1 MKPLFRAAS
10 IAGIAF
16 ALTATA
22 CGKGT
27 HEQNIASVGDT
38 MAFDVTGFSVKTG
51 TQVHL
56 VLKNNGTTPAMT
68 HNWVL
73 VKPGTEAAVATAGMN
88 AGQGA
93 GYVQAGD
100 GNIIAHTPLSAPG
113 STVEITFTAP
123 APGMYP
129 YICTYPGHYQTMKG
143 TMQVTP

>member
-1 MKPLFRAAS
+1 MKAILPL
-10 IAGIAF
+10 AGIVL
-16 ALTATA
+16 ALTASA
-22 CGKGT
+22 CGKST

-38 MAFDVTGFSVKTG
+38 MAYDLQGFTVKTG

-73 VKPGTEAAVATAGMN
+73 VKPGTEAAVATAGME
-88 AGQGA
+88 AGQAA
-93 GYVQAGD
+93 GYVRAND

-113 STVEITFTAP
+113 STVEVTFTAP

-143 TMQVTP
+143 TMQVTN